1 MAGSGA
7 TFVITSAMAGA
18 AIGAGTAA
26 MTGGD
31 VGKGALFGAVAG
43 GATAGFSGG
52 LGAGKEALKA
62 PGGFSGTTLGTLGGG
77 SGVTTGTVQGDI
89 AAYEPGGGSL
99 SSASGFAPGNVLSSG
114 AGGGGFFSNVGFGDV
129 LTGAGGLLN
138 VAGEVGEARGQA
150 QQFQFKSAEAGRI
163 AGQTAGVTVRQA
175 EEFRRAGSR
184 TAAARRARVAKSQIR
199 GSTGQALKVSTQL
212 EDEIAFQNAV
222 ILEGGQFK
230 VGSLLNQQAAYDAQ
244 RASLLSSIPRRVVG
258 GTLTTAGKVFA

>member
-1 MAGSGA
+1 MGSGA
-7 TFVITSAMAGA
+7 TFVVTSAMAGA

-26 MTGGD
+26 ITGGD
-31 VGKGALFGAVAG
+31 VGTGALIGGITG
-43 GATAGFSGG
+43 GAGAGFGG
-52 LGAGKEALKA
+52 GFTGGGQGVFG
-62 PGGFSGTTLGTLGGG
+62 PGGFGGTTLFGLGGNTADMG
-77 SGVTTGTVQGDI
+77 I
-89 AAYEPGGGSL
+89 L
-99 SSASGFAPGNVLSSG
+99 SKGAGFNPGNVLSS
-114 AGGGGFFSNVGFGDV
+114 GGGFFSNVGFGDV
-129 LTGAGGLLN
+129 LGGLGGLAGI
-138 VAGEVGEARGQA
+138 AGEVGEARGQA

-163 AGQTAGVTVRQA
+163 AGQTAGVTARQA

-184 TAAARRARVAKSQIR
+184 TSAARRARVAKSQIR

>member
-26 MTGGD
+26 ITGGD
-31 VGKGALFGAVAG
+31 VGKGALFGAITG
-43 GATAGFSGG
+43 GAGAGFGGGFTGGGQGVFGSGG
-52 LGAGKEALKA
+52 FG
-62 PGGFSGTTLGTLGGG
+62 GTTLFGLGGN
-77 SGVTTGTVQGDI
+77 TTDMGI
-89 AAYEPGGGSL
+89 L
-99 SSASGFAPGNVLSSG
+99 SKGAGFNPGNVTAAS
-114 AGGGGFFSNVGFGDV
+114 GGGGFFSSVGLGDV
-129 LTGAGGLLN
+129 LGGLGGLMGI
-138 VAGEVGEARGQA
+138 AGEVGEARGQA

-222 ILEGGQFK
+222 ILEGGQFRTDALLAQAGQFGQQR
-230 VGSLLNQQAAYDAQ
+230 GSLLQ
-244 RASLLSSIPRRVVG
+244 SIPTRATAGV
-258 GTLTTAGKVFA
+258 LKTAGKAFV